1 MHPPS
6 LLHPFA
12 TPSKGTDFYRPIV
25 RGQGARV
32 WDADGREYIDAMA
45 SLWYANIGYGNAEM
59 AEAIAAQVRGLGTY
73 QTFGSWTNPPA
84 DDLAERIA
92 ELSIHD
98 RARVFFCSSG
108 SEAVESAMKIARA
121 AQGLAGFPER
131 TIVIS
136 RERGY
141 HGVAY
146 GGTSLSGLPPNQAGF
161 GPFVGDVV
169 NVDADD
175 LSKMAAVMEE
185 HKGEV
190 AAVITEPVQGV
201 GGVRPP
207 APGYLEGL
215 RELCDRHGAFLIF
228 DEVITGFGRLGS
240 WFASQKFGV
249 TPDLTTFAK
258 AVSSGY
264 VPLGGVIVGD
274 DVRAILESDDDFVLR
289 HGFTYSGHPTACAAG
304 LANLDIMERDR
315 LLDRVPVIA
324 ERLGG
329 GLQRLASSRTVAEV
343 RGIGGM
349 WAIELGPDRT
359 EAEVVGAILDRGV
372 ITRALPGTVTF
383 CPPLVITDDELDA
396 VVGVVGEVLG

>member
-1 MHPPS
+1 MQPPS
-6 LLHPFA
+6 FLHPFA
-12 TPSKGTDFYRPIV
+12 VPSKGPDFYRPIV
-25 RGQGARV
+25 RGEGARV
-32 WDADGREYIDAMA
+32 WDAGGREYIDAMA

-59 AEAIAAQVRGLGTY
+59 ADAIASQVRELGTY
-73 QTFGSWTNPPA
+73 QTFGAWTNRPA
-84 DDLAERIA
+84 DDLAVRIA
-92 ELSIHD
+92 ELSIHE
-98 RARVFFCSSG
+98 RPRVFFCSSG
-108 SEAVESAMKIARA
+108 SEAVESAMKIARS
-121 AQGLAGFPER
+121 AQALAGSPER

-169 NVDADD
+169 NVDPDD
-175 LSKMAAVMEE
+175 LSKLAAAMEE
-185 HKGEV
+185 HRGEV

-207 APGYLEGL
+207 SPGYLEGL

-228 DEVITGFGRLGS
+228 DEVITGFGRLGT
-240 WFASQKFGV
+240 WFASQYFDV

-264 VPLGGVIVGD
+264 IPLGGVIVGD
-274 DVRAILESDDDFVLR
+274 HVRSILESDDEFILR

-304 LANLDIMERDR
+304 LTNLAIMERDR
-315 LLDRVPVIA
+315 LLERVPAIA
-324 ERLGG
+324 EKLGG
-329 GLQRLASSRTVAEV
+329 GLRRLSSSPNVAEV

-349 WAIELGPDRT
+349 WAIELASMRT
-359 EAEVVGAILDRGV
+359 EAEVVAAILDRGV

-383 CPPLVITDDELDA
+383 CPPLVISDEELDT
-396 VVGVVGEVLG
+396 VVDVVGEVLA